1 MDNSTAGG
9 EIPNKKLPPNERL
22 KHEREMRG
30 WSQSDVAE
38 EVGTDQ
44 KVVSRWE
51 RGISRP
57 SPYFR
62 RKLCELFGKDARELG
77 LIDELDDVETS
88 LAPQEALSAHP
99 PGISNAS
106 SEKRNTSLLVDAGGY
121 NSASSPEDTL
131 LSERGEPLAVV
142 QGAPLVLIRAH
153 QLIDLLRNT
162 SGATPEQQL
171 GVLLALEANNLA
183 MFFDEGWSVDELLE
197 SLRAI
202 LPGAQAMSKITRR
215 TFGRKLLQF
224 GAAAVVSGISIP
236 EGRHISVEDRTKL
249 HSALGKS
256 IAAGWKLFHTA
267 GNSQVLAV
275 GQAQLYLVQQNHA
288 LLYPSMQPLY
298 YSAVYRLIGAAQH
311 FQGRYEEAYQAHEK
325 AYIAALE
332 GADAWNMA
340 QSRSWQAYGLMK
352 RENYLEALQ
361 MADAALRLVS
371 HQMDTESIRLR
382 ARLLA
387 FSAENAAL
395 LGSGGEV
402 QARLDASQ
410 ELLEHLP
417 GYHEEFDQVSWL
429 QQAGT
434 CALNLKQYDVAVT
447 RLQQAFDQLPAQWT
461 LRAVSTALPLA
472 SALTRQKELN
482 RALALIKKTLPL
494 VRASQSPT
502 LIQEFADYL
511 QTELLASYP
520 HDRGCQT
527 FVAEAQQQLT
537 IA

>member
-106 SEKRNTSLLVDAGGY
+106 SEKRNTSLLVDAGVY

>member
-62 RKLCELFGKDARELG
+62 RKLCERFGKDARELG

-99 PGISNAS
+99 PGISNVS

-142 QGAPLVLIRAH
+142 QGAPLVHIRAH
-153 QLIDLLRNT
+153 QSIDLLRNT
-162 SGATPEQQL
+162 SGATPERQL

-311 FQGRYEEAYQAHEK
+311 FQGRYVEAYQAHET

-395 LGSGGEV
+395 LGNEGEV
-402 QARLDASQ
+402 QARLDSSQ